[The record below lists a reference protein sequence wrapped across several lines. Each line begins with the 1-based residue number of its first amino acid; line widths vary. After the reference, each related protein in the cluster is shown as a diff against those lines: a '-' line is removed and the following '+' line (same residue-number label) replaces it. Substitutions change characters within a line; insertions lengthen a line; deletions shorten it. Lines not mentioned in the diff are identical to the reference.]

1 MEMEK
6 FYFPILMLFDAFI
19 IDPKKGDF
27 FLKHWSNIQS
37 ITKIR
42 QLGNIFERMF
52 MTRKLDLHELE
63 MRQKRMEFVKV
74 GTEEFKE
81 DVRDPVTAG
90 CKKPEAGPQ

>member
-1 MEMEK
+1 
-6 FYFPILMLFDAFI
+6 
-19 IDPKKGDF
+19 
-27 FLKHWSNIQS
+27 
-37 ITKIR
+37 
-42 QLGNIFERMF
+42 MF

-63 MRQKRMEFVKV
+63 MRRKRMEFVKV